1 VKYPSGRKITYAL
14 NSSGGYTAG
23 RMASAQD
30 TANSIN
36 YVTSATY
43 APDGQLSGLTD
54 QAGIVGRMSY
64 NSRLQPLQ
72 MVYTTGTAPSSTQ
85 LTEST
90 CPTGTEILGD
100 IMHRI
105 YHFGLG
111 SNDNGNVQSIDNC
124 RDTTRTAT
132 FNYDVFNRIV
142 NASSAASSGSTSWGE
157 AYTVDPWGNLT
168 NIGQYN
174 GKTNYELLNAA
185 PASVKN
191 QLNGFCHDAAGNLV
205 LNAVCPSG
213 TLTPTYNYDIENR
226 LASAA
231 LSSTWTYTYDGD
243 GQRAKKC
250 SPCSTGSGGT
260 LYWRS
265 PGGDPLVELNLGGTL
280 QYEYIFFNGKRIA
293 RRDGTTNPPVYYF
306 ADHLGSA
313 SVITNSTGAIQD
325 DCEYYPYGGQL
336 CYTNTLAQ
344 NYKFTGKERDA
355 ESGLDNFGARY
366 HASTMGR
373 FMSPDPKQPNLKH
386 LFNPQKWNKYAYTL
400 NNPLRYVDPDGL
412 EEMDIQLRAAIQAQS
427 VGDPLGRRFAGDNRG
442 FTSAQNVTSR
452 TSITVRIETDASKRP
467 GNPIIGVTS
476 PPAGHT
482 NQIDANGNV
491 IKTGQQTQ
499 GLPTVT
505 GSRDA
510 NGNAV
515 LNFQQNAQN
524 PLEPQSITP
533 AIRTDLNV
541 SVNQAGTSVTTV
553 GTVSGSPSFELN
565 VGTEGGSITNIP
577 LQTESSGDT
586 NFGLGLFQTNSIL
599 NVTPLPPPP
608 PPCAQDKEKSC
619 SQ

>member
-1 VKYPSGRKITYAL
+1 MFAPFTT
-14 NSSGGYTAG
+14 TAKEEILSPFPLCCADP
-23 RMASAQD
+23 ASAVCTFNVEKPHQGV
-30 TANSIN
+30 APQNPALYQGIAWSNST
-36 YVTSATY
+36 VA
-43 APDGQLSGLTD
+43 LGL
-54 QAGIVGRMSY
+54 R
-64 NSRLQPLQ
+64 
-72 MVYTTGTAPSSTQ
+72 
-85 LTEST
+85 
-90 CPTGTEILGD
+90 
-100 IMHRI
+100 
-105 YHFGLG
+105 GLG
-111 SNDNGNVQSIDNC
+111 LE
-124 RDTTRTAT
+124 TR
-132 FNYDVFNRIV
+132 I
-142 NASSAASSGSTSWGE
+142 
-157 AYTVDPWGNLT
+157 
-168 NIGQYN
+168 
-174 GKTNYELLNAA
+174 
-185 PASVKN
+185 
-191 QLNGFCHDAAGNLV
+191 
-205 LNAVCPSG
+205 
-213 TLTPTYNYDIENR
+213 
-226 LASAA
+226 
-231 LSSTWTYTYDGD
+231 
-243 GQRAKKC
+243 
-250 SPCSTGSGGT
+250 
-260 LYWRS
+260 RS
-265 PGGDPLVELNLGGTL
+265 
-280 QYEYIFFNGKRIA
+280 R
-293 RRDGTTNPPVYYF
+293 
-306 ADHLGSA
+306 
-313 SVITNSTGAIQD
+313 
-325 DCEYYPYGGQL
+325 C
-336 CYTNTLAQ
+336 
-344 NYKFTGKERDA
+344 TGKERDA